1 MRLFTESPLLGYGLP
16 TTEWYYSNLAS
27 FAIGP
32 HNLILGL
39 MLFGG
44 VPAVLGYVGLATYSI
59 VGVLRKKDRYATAL
73 YAAFGVW
80 SLMSLME
87 IYSTP
92 IIFFFIILIYYYG
105 RGEEGSET
113 QNEEREIIVN
123 P

>member
-1 MRLFTESPLLGYGLP
+1 
-16 TTEWYYSNLAS
+16 
-27 FAIGP
+27 
-32 HNLILGL
+32 

-44 VPAVLGYVGLATYSI
+44 VPAVLGYVGLTTYAI
-59 VGVLRKKDRYATAL
+59 IGLLRKNDHYATAI

-92 IIFFFIILIYYYG
+92 IIFYFIILIYYYG